1 VEVPVSV
8 VIPVHNE
15 AENVGPLTAE
25 LAAALDGRLEYE
37 IVFVDDGSDDGTAE
51 RLAELAPS
59 VPGLRIVRHP
69 ARRGQS
75 SAVLSGVRAARGDWV
90 VTLDGDGQSDPAD
103 IPGLLAVLHDAGPS
117 TELRLVNGHRRR
129 RRDSRIKLLSS
140 RIANRVRR
148 CWLKDATPDSA
159 CGLKLFHRA
168 AFLALPH
175 FDHMHR
181 FLPALF
187 LMSGWRIA
195 SVPVNDRSRRHGR
208 SHYGLFDRLWIG
220 IVDLAGVL
228 WLQRRV
234 IRAVP
239 LGETHDP

>member
-1 VEVPVSV
+1 VPLSIV
-8 VIPVHNE
+8 VPVHNE
-15 AENVGPLTAE
+15 ADNVGPLMAE
-25 LAAALDGRLEYE
+25 LTAALDGRLEYE

-51 RLAELAPS
+51 RLAELASS
-59 VPGLRIVRHP
+59 VPGLRVVRHP

-75 SAVLSGVRAARGDWV
+75 SAVLSGVRVARGEWV

-103 IPGLLAVLHDAGPS
+103 IPGLLAVLHNSGPS

-129 RRDSRIKLLSS
+129 RRDSWVKRLSS
-140 RIANRVRR
+140 RIANAVRR
-148 CWLKDATPDSA
+148 SWLKDATPDSA

-168 AFLALPH
+168 TFLDLPH

-187 LMSGWRIA
+187 MMAGWRIA
-195 SVPVNDRSRRHGR
+195 SAPVHDRSRRHGR
-208 SHYGLFDRLWIG
+208 SHYGLFDRLWVG

-228 WLQRRV
+228 WLQHRV
-234 IRAVP
+234 IHAVP
-239 LGETHDP
+239 MEEGHDS